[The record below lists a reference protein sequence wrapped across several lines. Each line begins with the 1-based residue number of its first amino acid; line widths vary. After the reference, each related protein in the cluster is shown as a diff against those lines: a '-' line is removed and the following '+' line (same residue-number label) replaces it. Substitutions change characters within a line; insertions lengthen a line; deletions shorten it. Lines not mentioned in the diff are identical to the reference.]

1 MGALTFDALF
11 RSLKK
16 GALDP
21 VYYLY
26 GDEDV
31 LKQEAIR
38 SLLEHGLD
46 AATRDFNL
54 DQRDAAGLDP
64 EAFHALVQT
73 PPMMAQRRVVL
84 LRGIEQLRKKS
95 KARDEV
101 LKYLEKPNPDTVLV
115 LIQGAG
121 EEAESDLSRRATAV
135 EFDRL
140 PPDRVRR
147 WVDHR
152 AGQIGV
158 TLDAGV
164 SELLVEAVAGEL
176 GAAARELD
184 KLAAL
189 ASGRP
194 ITADDLAAVAGVQ
207 RGQTVPDLV
216 AAVLQRDTVR
226 AAALLGPV
234 LEQTGVSGVRIVSGL
249 GTALI
254 GAALARAELDRG
266 TPAHRLG
273 DAMFR
278 HIESARPAGL
288 GSWRDTASRWANA
301 GREWSAAELRAALR
315 LTLAA
320 DVALKNSTVS
330 DEYAIMMDLVL
341 RLGVEVAV

>member
-38 SLLEHGLD
+38 SLLEHGLE

-54 DQRDAAGLDP
+54 DQRDAAGLDA

-73 PPMMAQRRVVL
+73 PPMLAQRRVVV

-95 KARDEV
+95 KARDAV

-121 EEAESDLSRRATAV
+121 EEVESDLSRRASAV

-147 WVDHR
+147 WVEHR

-164 SELLVEAVAGEL
+164 SELLVDAVAGEL
-176 GAAARELD
+176 GAAAQELD

-207 RGQTVPDLV
+207 RGQTVADLV
-216 AAVLQRDTVR
+216 AAVLQRDTAR

-234 LEQTGVSGVRIVSGL
+234 LEQTGVTGVRLVSGL

-254 GAALARAELDRG
+254 GAGLARAELDRG

-288 GSWRDTASRWANA
+288 GSWRDTARRWADA

-330 DEYAIMMDLVL
+330 DEHAIMMDLVL